1 VRTSHKALKNI
12 DKYVKGFPEDVQQ
25 ILQEIR
31 TTIRKAAPNAEE
43 TISYRMPTFTL
54 KGLLV
59 SFAAYKKHI
68 GLYPAP
74 RGSEKFNRELSRYRA
89 ARSTVRFPLDK
100 PVPFQLIRQ
109 IVKLRAKENLRRAR
123 EKGKKK

>member
-1 VRTSHKALKNI
+1 MRTSHPAPKNI
-12 DKYVKGFPEDVQQ
+12 DEYVKGFPDDVQQ

-74 RGSEKFNRELSRYRA
+74 RGGEKFNKELSPYRA
-89 ARSTVRFPLDK
+89 AKSTVKFPLDK

-109 IVKLRAKENLRRAR
+109 MVKLRAKENLRRVR
-123 EKGKKK
+123 ERGKKE